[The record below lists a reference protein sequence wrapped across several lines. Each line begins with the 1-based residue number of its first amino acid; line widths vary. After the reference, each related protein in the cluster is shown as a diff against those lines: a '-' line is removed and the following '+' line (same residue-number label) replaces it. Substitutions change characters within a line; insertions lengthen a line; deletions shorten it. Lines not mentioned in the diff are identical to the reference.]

1 MKQTISKTTGQMTGQ
16 NENPFISYLE
26 KINPSET
33 NDSADQIAE
42 IQNNTL
48 KDIQD
53 LQRLEKD
60 YYQKL
65 TDGLTNGT
73 VSDEDKT
80 YYMEKI
86 DELSKMRINLY
97 KNLNN
102 TFHLYHTGVVSTVD
116 TFVEET
122 AALKIVDEE
131 IKDAQRKLALIQ
143 EDQIDKMRQAEI
155 SRYYT
160 EKYMDQTSLLKWI
173 ILFSLPLIGIL
184 ILRRRGVI
192 PQGTANILLIFF
204 AVVAVIVLYIKFRY
218 SYTRSNMVYDQFD
231 FKAPSAA
238 STSGSST
245 DPWNNPFS
253 DISSCLT
260 KTMTDVESEFTG
272 TGTTT
277 TSSSTST
284 STSSS

>member
-1 MKQTISKTTGQMTGQ
+1 MNQTMNQ
-16 NENPFISYLE
+16 NQNQFLSYLE
-26 KINPSET
+26 KISPSED
-33 NDSADQIAE
+33 NDSADQIAD
-42 IQNNTL
+42 IQNNTM

-65 TDGLTNGT
+65 TDGLTTGT
-73 VSDEDKT
+73 ISDEDKT

-86 DELSKMRINLY
+86 DELSKMRIHLY

-131 IKDAQRKLALIQ
+131 IRDAQRKLALIQ
-143 EDQIDKMRQAEI
+143 EDQVDKMRQAEI

-173 ILFSLPLIGIL
+173 VLFSLPLIVLL

-192 PQGTANILLIFF
+192 PRDTANILLIFF
-204 AVVAVIVLYIKFRY
+204 IVVAVIVMYIKFRF

-231 FKAPSAA
+231 FKAPSS
-238 STSGSST
+238 STSSTTDSSM
-245 DPWNNPFS
+245 DPWNNP
-253 DISSCLT
+253 LT
-260 KTMTDVESEFTG
+260 DFTG
-272 TGTTT
+272 CLSKSLKNSN
-277 TSSSTST
+277 SSDSN
-284 STSSS
+284 SSNE